1 MTSHT
6 AFIGGSVANCNH
18 SRLVGRHDRVD
29 AMLLKILLTAMVIF
43 GAVLALRKRTHSV
56 QQSAAPTMPKPKVPT
71 SRLPHYAAYGL
82 VSIMLAGAL
91 YFVYLEW
98 VDSYQ
103 IVTVR
108 VIDTRSGNTVNY
120 EAYRGDVAERSLL
133 TMDGRMV
140 SLAEVERM
148 EFVRE

>member
-1 MTSHT
+1 MDW
-6 AFIGGSVANCNH
+6 
-18 SRLVGRHDRVD
+18 HDKVVT
-29 AMLLKILLTAMVIF
+29 MLLKILLTVAVIL
-43 GAVLALRKRTHSV
+43 GAVLTLRKRAHRV
-56 QQSAAPTMPKPKVPT
+56 QQSTITTMPQPKAPL

-98 VDSYQ
+98 EDSYQ
-103 IVTVR
+103 VVTVR

-120 EAYRGDVAERSLL
+120 EAYRGDVAARSLL
-133 TMDGRMV
+133 TLDGKMV

>member
-1 MTSHT
+1 M
-6 AFIGGSVANCNH
+6 GQ
-18 SRLVGRHDRVD
+18 HDRVA
-29 AMLLKILLTAMVIF
+29 AMLLKILLTAAVIL
-43 GAVLALRKRTHSV
+43 GAMLFLRKRVHRV
-56 QQSAAPTMPKPKVPT
+56 QQPVSSVASQPRPPQ

-98 VDSYQ
+98 RDSYQ

-108 VIDTRSGNTVNY
+108 IIDTRSGNTVNY

-133 TMDGRMV
+133 TLDGRMV

>member
-1 MTSHT
+1 
-6 AFIGGSVANCNH
+6 
-18 SRLVGRHDRVD
+18 
-29 AMLLKILLTAMVIF
+29 MLLKILLTAAVIL
-43 GAVLALRKRTHSV
+43 GAMLILRKRVHRV
-56 QQSAAPTMPKPKVPT
+56 QQSAAPAVSQPQSSP

-98 VDSYQ
+98 EDSYQ
-103 IVTVR
+103 VVTVR
-108 VIDTRSGNTVNY
+108 IIDTRSGNAVSY

-133 TMDGRMV
+133 TLDGKMV

>member
-1 MTSHT
+1 
-6 AFIGGSVANCNH
+6 
-18 SRLVGRHDRVD
+18 
-29 AMLLKILLTAMVIF
+29 MLLKILLTAAIIL
-43 GAVLALRKRTHSV
+43 GAMLFLRKRTHRV
-56 QQSAAPTMPKPKVPT
+56 QQTAVPASPQPQPPQ
-71 SRLPHYAAYGL
+71 SRVPHYAAYGL

-98 VDSYQ
+98 VESYQ

-108 VIDTRSGNTVNY
+108 VIDTRSGNTVSY

-133 TMDGRMV
+133 TLDGKMV

>member
-1 MTSHT
+1 
-6 AFIGGSVANCNH
+6 
-18 SRLVGRHDRVD
+18 
-29 AMLLKILLTAMVIF
+29 MLLKILLTVAVIMGAMLV
-43 GAVLALRKRTHSV
+43 LRKRAQRV
-56 QQSAAPTMPKPKVPT
+56 QQPAAPRASQFRPPA

-98 VDSYQ
+98 EASYQ

-108 VIDTRSGNTVNY
+108 VIDTRSGKTVYY
-120 EAYRGDVAERSLL
+120 EAYKGDVAARSLL
-133 TMDGRMV
+133 TLDGKMV

-148 EFVRE
+148 EFIRE

>member
-1 MTSHT
+1 
-6 AFIGGSVANCNH
+6 
-18 SRLVGRHDRVD
+18 
-29 AMLLKILLTAMVIF
+29 MLLKILLTVVVIL
-43 GAVLALRKRTHSV
+43 GAALVLRRRVHRLPQAT
-56 QQSAAPTMPKPKVPT
+56 APAPSPT
-71 SRLPHYAAYGL
+71 KTTLLRLPHYAAYGL

-98 VDSYQ
+98 EDSYQ

-108 VIDTRSGNTVNY
+108 VIDTRSGNAVNY
-120 EAYRGDVAERSLL
+120 EAYKGDVAARSLL
-133 TMDGRMV
+133 TLDGKMV

>member
-1 MTSHT
+1 
-6 AFIGGSVANCNH
+6 
-18 SRLVGRHDRVD
+18 
-29 AMLLKILLTAMVIF
+29 MLLKILLTAAIIL
-43 GAVLALRKRTHSV
+43 GAMLVLRKRVQRV
-56 QQSAAPTMPKPKVPT
+56 QQSVAPVVSQPRP
-71 SRLPHYAAYGL
+71 SRARLPHYAAYGL

-98 VDSYQ
+98 RDSHQ

-108 VIDTRSGNTVNY
+108 IIDTRSGNVVSY
-120 EAYRGDVAERSLL
+120 EAHWGDVAERSLL
-133 TMDGRMV
+133 TLDGRMV

>member
-1 MTSHT
+1 
-6 AFIGGSVANCNH
+6 
-18 SRLVGRHDRVD
+18 
-29 AMLLKILLTAMVIF
+29 MLLKILLTAIVIL
-43 GAVLALRKRTHSV
+43 GAVLTLRRRVHRV
-56 QQSAAPTMPKPKVPT
+56 QQSTAPITPQPIVSP

-103 IVTVR
+103 VVTVR

-133 TMDGRMV
+133 TLDGKMV